1 LHYIYEHVPYS
12 LSSYI
17 KNQLSRDEYDKF
29 KDMTA
34 KLLFR
39 KLTNDINAIALE
51 LSKMRIEAEF
61 SYQMLG
67 V

>member
-1 LHYIYEHVPYS
+1 LC
-12 LSSYI
+12 
-17 KNQLSRDEYDKF
+17 DEYDKF

-39 KLTNDINAIALE
+39 KLTNDINAIAAE
-51 LSKMRIEAEF
+51 LSKLRIEAEF
-61 SYQMLG
+61 LYEKLG